1 MVLYNLFIVNKSGGL
16 IYNKGLS
23 PSSPIIQTNEW
34 LRIGSTFHSLH
45 AIAAQLDPTGSM
57 SGIVS
62 IEAGSF
68 ILRCLQ
74 TPTGIKFM
82 ITATANGFQHNSQ
95 AHLPTQDTSAA
106 ILAHALNATPTP
118 NAQATNAASNA
129 MGGILKEVYILY
141 ADYVLKN
148 PFYELEM
155 PIRCELFDQKV
166 AKLNR

>member
-1 MVLYNLFIVNKSGGL
+1 MTPK
-16 IYNKGLS
+16 
-23 PSSPIIQTNEW
+23 T
-34 LRIGSTFHSLH
+34 
-45 AIAAQLDPTGSM
+45 IAEVVPTM
-57 SGIVS
+57 LKRNTT
-62 IEAGSF
+62 A
-68 ILRCLQ
+68 
-74 TPTGIKFM
+74 
-82 ITATANGFQHNSQ
+82 ITATFRLATTNGFQHNSQ